1 MSKKKLKISLAVL
14 LMLHAGIMNAGIT
27 DSLGELGEKVMKGTG
42 SGNGGTCLAVGAVLG
57 GLVSNGVSKKPSLI
71 NIGIGVIG
79 GAAAGAVVCALV
91 DTVQTKPAAEV
102 EKGYKKS
109 EGSNLPVEP
118 KVIKHSVIA
127 SQGSSKNK
135 VLRSSS
141 EPVKVQSDLEIVNG
155 TQEKINKIEEQITLK
170 LPGTNGEK
178 IFEKKSLD
186 ANTSGAYRS
195 TWDLGMTPDLLKNLP
210 TGDYQIKSTVF
221 INGKAIDSNQSV
233 NFSLT

>member
-1 MSKKKLKISLAVL
+1 
-14 LMLHAGIMNAGIT
+14 MLHAGIMNAGIGDT
-27 DSLGELGEKVMKGTG
+27 LGELGEKIMEGTG
-42 SGNGGTCLAVGAVLG
+42 NGNGGTCFAVGAVLG

-71 NIGIGVIG
+71 NIGIGVLG

-102 EKGYKKS
+102 EKSYKKN

-118 KVIKHSVIA
+118 KVIKHSVTA
-127 SQGSSKNK
+127 LQGDSKNK
-135 VLRSSS
+135 VLKSSS
-141 EPVKVQSDLEIVNG
+141 APVKVQSDLEIVDG
-155 TQEKINKIEEQITLK
+155 TQVKINKIEEQITLK
-170 LPGTNGEK
+170 LPGAKGEK
-178 IFEKKSLD
+178 VFEKKSLN
-186 ANTSGAYRS
+186 ATTSGAYKS

-210 TGDYQIKSTVF
+210 TGDYQINSTVF